1 MLADPKE
8 QIISLCSII
17 PRLLVPSLLLVRES
31 SGPVE
36 IEERFSQPSG
46 EMAGAESDPMSD
58 LVALLRYEERQ
69 EARQALSQVV
79 NDWENL
85 QDKLENYTVDDINSS
100 HDSEECV
107 AFISEVRRDQ
117 EAMQPRIN
125 RTAALMPKLPGEDV
139 SGGEKLLNI
148 KNVIRTEVRVKMNLL
163 RERLGQLKAA
173 AAGTG
178 AGAGAEP
185 AGGGGVAA
193 HFQIYQ
199 DPPAGNNTVLAKVT
213 ARSNAVLD
221 DGRVLLSDMQEIDIY
236 MWDSVQDTD
245 VTKAM
250 KKIKTWKEDLGKIV
264 KAWREIDELLIVS
277 NIPERNIPIEAT
289 EAKELVDDLQKIF
302 NDTKKEI
309 ETEDMRRNLYSLDIS
324 SSANVNYPAFE
335 GKDDDDW
342 EDFKVKL
349 EKALVDN
356 RVRASD
362 KCDKLRSC
370 LRGHAIKLVPSSQS
384 DFTAAMAA
392 LEKSFGDS
400 TRLLQFKVKSLNNLG
415 KIPRSDDWKG
425 GKSAVEWY
433 LNLETILESLI
444 DLGSRTEDEDIK
456 TNVYSKQIITT
467 VACLFPELYGSQILD
482 CEGRGETRLR
492 SVVSL
497 VVKFRCEAQQWLL
510 ALRGRL

>member
-1 MLADPKE
+1 ME
-8 QIISLCSII
+8 T
-17 PRLLVPSLLLVRES
+17 
-31 SGPVE
+31 
-36 IEERFSQPSG
+36 EERLAQPSG
-46 EMAGAESDPMSD
+46 EMAGAVPDPMSD
-58 LVALLRYEERQ
+58 LVALHQNEERP
-69 EARQALSQVV
+69 EASQALLRIVT
-79 NDWENL
+79 DWQAL
-85 QDKLENYTVDDINSS
+85 QDKLENYTVEDIRSS
-100 HDSEECV
+100 HDSEECMG
-107 AFISEVRRDQ
+107 FISEVRRDL
-117 EAMQPRIN
+117 EAMQSRIN
-125 RTAALMPKLPGEDV
+125 RTAALMPLLDGEDV

-148 KNVIRTEVRVKMNLL
+148 KNVIRTEVRDKMNLL
-163 RERLGQLKAA
+163 RDRLGQLKALA
-173 AAGTG
+173 AG
-178 AGAGAEP
+178 AGAGGALPGGEAAEL
-185 AGGGGVAA
+185 
-193 HFQIYQ
+193 QIFQ
-199 DPPAGNNTVLAKVT
+199 DPPAGNNLAKAR
-213 ARSNAVLD
+213 ARSNAVLA
-221 DGRVLLSDMQEIDIY
+221 DGRVLLSDLQEIDIY
-236 MWDSVQDTD
+236 MWNAVEDTD

-264 KAWREIDELLIVS
+264 KAWRETDELLIVS
-277 NIPERNIPIEAT
+277 NITERNIPGEAT

-309 ETEDMRRNLYSLDIS
+309 ETEDLRRNLYSLDIS
-324 SSANVNYPAFE
+324 SSAKVNYPAFE
-335 GKDDDDW
+335 GKDDEDW

-370 LRGHAIKLVPSSQS
+370 LKGHASKLVPSSQN

-400 TRLLQFKVKSLNNLG
+400 TRLLQFKIKSLNDLG

-433 LNLETILESLI
+433 LNLETILESLF
-444 DLGSRTEDEDIK
+444 DLGSRTDDGNIK
-456 TNVYSKQIITT
+456 TSVYSKKIITT

-482 CEGRGETRLR
+482 CEGRGEARLKN
-492 SVVSL
+492 VVAL

>member
-1 MLADPKE
+1 MLVDPKE
-8 QIISLCSII
+8 QIPSLCAIT

-36 IEERFSQPSG
+36 REERLSQPSG
-46 EMAGAESDPMSD
+46 VMAGAESD
-58 LVALLRYEERQ
+58 LVALLQNEERQ
-69 EARQALSQVV
+69 ETRQALSQVI
-79 NDWENL
+79 NDWQNL
-85 QDKLENYTVDDINSS
+85 RDKLENYTVEDILSS
-100 HDSEECV
+100 HDSEECSG
-107 AFISEVRRDQ
+107 FISEVRRDL
-117 EAMQPRIN
+117 EVMQPRIN
-125 RTAALMPKLPGEDV
+125 QTAALMPKLFGEDV
-139 SGGEKLLNI
+139 SGGEKLLDI
-148 KNVIRTEVRVKMNLL
+148 KKAIRTEVRNKMNLL
-163 RERLGQLKAA
+163 RERLGQLKALA
-173 AAGTG
+173 AV
-178 AGAGAEP
+178 AGAGVGASP

-193 HFQIYQ
+193 HQIYQ
-199 DPPAGNNTVLAKVT
+199 DPPAGNDTVLAKAT

-221 DGRVLLSDMQEIDIY
+221 DGRVLLSDLQEIDIY
-236 MWDSVQDTD
+236 MWDAVQDTD
-245 VTKAM
+245 VSKAM
-250 KKIKTWKEDLGKIV
+250 KKIKIWKEDLGKIV
-264 KAWREIDELLIVS
+264 KAWRDIDELLIVS
-277 NIPERNIPIEAT
+277 NIPERNRPSEAT
-289 EAKELVDDLQKIF
+289 EAKQLVDDLQKMF
-302 NDTKKEI
+302 SDTKAEI
-309 ETEDMRRNLYSLDIS
+309 ETEDLKRNLYSLDIS
-324 SSANVNYPAFE
+324 SNAKVNYPAFE
-335 GKDDDDW
+335 GKDDEDW

-400 TRLLQFKVKSLNNLG
+400 SRLLQFKVKSLNTLG

-444 DLGSRTEDEDIK
+444 DLGSRTDDEDIK

-492 SVVSL
+492 NVVTL

>member
-213 ARSNAVLD
+213 ARSNSVLD

-236 MWDSVQDTD
+236 AVEDTD

-250 KKIKTWKEDLGKIV
+250 KKIEDSQKKEQCEWMSTGRHVSNVGLMAQKSDKTSEIPTANTVIVTDQDGQQIFSQEVKQGDIWRMCQAKDISVQSFLDLGRKT
-264 KAWREIDELLIVS
+264 DD
-277 NIPERNIPIEAT
+277 EAT
-289 EAKELVDDLQKIF
+289 KTFTTV
-302 NDTKKEI
+302 
-309 ETEDMRRNLYSLDIS
+309 
-324 SSANVNYPAFE
+324 
-335 GKDDDDW
+335 
-342 EDFKVKL
+342 
-349 EKALVDN
+349 
-356 RVRASD
+356 
-362 KCDKLRSC
+362 SC
-370 LRGHAIKLVPSSQS
+370 LFHKLY
-384 DFTAAMAA
+384 
-392 LEKSFGDS
+392 G
-400 TRLLQFKVKSLNNLG
+400 
-415 KIPRSDDWKG
+415 
-425 GKSAVEWY
+425 
-433 LNLETILESLI
+433 
-444 DLGSRTEDEDIK
+444 
-456 TNVYSKQIITT
+456 KQI
-467 VACLFPELYGSQILD
+467 LGYEDQ
-482 CEGRGETRLR
+482 GEPGLKN
-492 SVVSL
+492 VLSL